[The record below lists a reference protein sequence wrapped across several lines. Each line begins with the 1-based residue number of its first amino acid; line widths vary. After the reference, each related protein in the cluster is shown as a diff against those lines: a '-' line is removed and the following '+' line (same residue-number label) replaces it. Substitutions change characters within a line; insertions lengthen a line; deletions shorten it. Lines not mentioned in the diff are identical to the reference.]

1 MKVMWILDFLSPAFA
16 RRLGLSAQASGS
28 WAGSLQAALP
38 AGAMDLT
45 ICCFSPA
52 LTAPCHEEIDG
63 TRYIGLPAADR
74 AALAETLAVQQPDL
88 IQLFGTENDHAP
100 WVLDCST
107 RRRCWCTSRAWPG
120 LAASTWPTACRPVF
134 CAASR

>member
-45 ICCFSPA
+45 ICCFSHA

-63 TRYIGLPAADR
+63 TR
-74 AALAETLAVQQPDL
+74 
-88 IQLFGTENDHAP
+88 
-100 WVLDCST
+100 
-107 RRRCWCTSRAWPG
+107 
-120 LAASTWPTACRPVF
+120 
-134 CAASR
+134 